1 MSRVICA
8 ICVAAVLAAL
18 SGCVEMKR
26 TNKALAPEIIGDSI
40 KVRKP
45 GIAASMPRTEGLAD
59 VKFASIE
66 GFYRVAKTDTLVSI
80 TEKFYGDTRYMR
92 QLVERNK
99 DIINAGGGVKR
110 GMVLVI
116 PRLETRPGASPPD
129 IDATAAE
136 VEPAPVAAGAV
147 PPQ

>member
-1 MSRVICA
+1 MSRITRAICA
-8 ICVAAVLAAL
+8 AVVLAAVF
-18 SGCVEMKR
+18 GCVELKR

-45 GIAASMPRTEGLAD
+45 GVAASMPRAEGLAD

-80 TEKFYGDTRYMR
+80 TERFYGDTRYMR
-92 QLVERNK
+92 QLVERNR
-99 DIINAGGGVKR
+99 DIITASGGMKR

-116 PRLETRPGASPPD
+116 PKLEKRPGFPPD

-136 VEPAPVAAGAV
+136 VEPAPLASAAA
-147 PPQ
+147 PLQ